1 MEEHQVSE
9 EEEEAQQQILGHG
22 PGQGCDFCDNLRLER
37 ANGLKEE
44 DGEEEEEEE
53 EWERPPLDNLD
64 TIAETTETLFD
75 DEGKEEGV
83 SMDDS
88 QTLRAAQEER
98 IIDRYLKSSSS
109 SMAPPRSRPPP
120 PPPSSHYRKSSNS
133 QSQSVRS
140 RSPEINMQEQ
150 RRDGSVYM
158 ADERGHRGQGG
169 HGRRKRRNKEDEE
182 EEEKKKR
189 ASQWAR
195 SYTRLVDAM

>member
-1 MEEHQVSE
+1 MEEHQVSEE

-75 DEGKEEGV
+75 NEGKEEGV

-109 SMAPPRSRPPP
+109 SIAPPPRSRSR
-120 PPPSSHYRKSSNS
+120 PPPSSHYRTSSNS
-133 QSQSVRS
+133 QSQSVRT
-140 RSPEINMQEQ
+140 RSPEINKQEQ

-158 ADERGHRGQGG
+158 ADEGG
-169 HGRRKRRNKEDEE
+169 HGRRKRRDKEDEE
-182 EEEKKKR
+182 EEEEKKR
-189 ASQWAR
+189 ASQRAR